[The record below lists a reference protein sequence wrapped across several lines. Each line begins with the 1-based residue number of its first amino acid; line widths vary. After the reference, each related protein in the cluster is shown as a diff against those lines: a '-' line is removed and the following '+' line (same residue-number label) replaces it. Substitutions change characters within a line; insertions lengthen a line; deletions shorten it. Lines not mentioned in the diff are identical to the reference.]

1 MPLDDKEKKLLTLL
15 VALTTRVEN
24 QLRQVGRQTLVPIY
38 VLLRR
43 LVLQLSATGAFRQY
57 EWLRLR
63 DQARRILMRLSD
75 SFSSELLAR
84 LNLME
89 PGLRRIAADHINRPL
104 LPATLP
110 QRNMAETATT
120 TVVLG
125 VPLSQQFAPT
135 ATTNPFVERH
145 LQDLDRTVQ
154 QGLIADRSTA
164 DIADDI
170 IKVTTIRGEE
180 RGILATGSAAR
191 RAASKLRNFAAAAV
205 WAVVNRETSRIWE
218 TGGPREWIWIAV
230 LDPVTCPICRPL
242 ANQVRPTRAGFGIE
256 PPVHPNCRCVILP
269 RGVT

>member
-15 VALTTRVEN
+15 VALTSRAEN
-24 QLRQVGRQTLVPIY
+24 QLRLAGRQTLVPIY

-63 DQARRILMRLSD
+63 DQARRILMSLSD
-75 SFSSELLAR
+75 SFSGELLAR

-89 PGLRRIAADHINRPL
+89 PGLRQIAADHINRPL
-104 LPATLP
+104 PPTLP
-110 QRNMAETATT
+110 QRTMAETAAA

-125 VPLSQQFAPT
+125 ASLSRQFAPG
-135 ATTNPFVERH
+135 TTNLFVERH

-154 QGLIADRSTA
+154 QGLIVDRPTA
-164 DIADDI
+164 DIADDV

-180 RGILATGSAAR
+180 RGILSTGSAAR
-191 RAASKLRNFAAAAV
+191 RAFSKLRNFAAAAV
-205 WAVVNRETSRIWE
+205 WSVVNREAISVWE

-230 LDPVTCPICRPL
+230 LDPATCPICRPL
-242 ANQVRPTRAGFGIE
+242 ANQVRPTPAGFGIE
-256 PPVHPNCRCVILP
+256 PPAHPNCRCVILP
-269 RGVT
+269 RGIT

>member
-15 VALTTRVEN
+15 VVLTGRVEN

-38 VLLRR
+38 ILLRR
-43 LVLQLSATGAFRQY
+43 LVLQLSTTGIFRQY

-63 DQARRILMRLSD
+63 DQARLILMRLSD

-104 LPATLP
+104 PPALP
-110 QRNMAETATT
+110 QRTMAETATA

-125 VPLSQQFAPT
+125 APLSQQFAPG
-135 ATTNPFVERH
+135 ATNLFVERH
-145 LQDLDRTVQ
+145 LEDLDRTVQ
-154 QGLIADRSTA
+154 KGLMADRSTA
-164 DIADDI
+164 DIADDV

-180 RGILATGSAAR
+180 RGVLGTGSAAR

-205 WAVVNRETSRIWE
+205 WAVVNSETSRIWQ

-230 LDPVTCPICRPL
+230 LDPATCPICRPL

-256 PPVHPNCRCVILP
+256 PPAHPNCRCVILP

>member
-15 VALTTRVEN
+15 VALTSRVEN
-24 QLRQVGRQTLVPIY
+24 QLRLVGRQTLVPIY

-43 LVLQLSATGAFRQY
+43 LVLQLSATGVFRQY

-89 PGLRRIAADHINRPL
+89 PGVRRIAADHINRPL
-104 LPATLP
+104 PPATLP
-110 QRNMAETATT
+110 QRTMAETATD

-125 VPLSQQFAPT
+125 VPLSQQFAPG
-135 ATTNPFVERH
+135 TTNLFVERH
-145 LQDLDRTVQ
+145 LEDLDRTVQ
-154 QGLIADRSTA
+154 QGLLADRSTA
-164 DIADDI
+164 DIADDV

-205 WAVVNRETSRIWE
+205 WAVVNREAISVWE

-230 LDPVTCPICRPL
+230 LDPATCPICRPL
-242 ANQVRPTRAGFGIE
+242 ANQVRPTPAGFGIT
-256 PPVHPNCRCVILP
+256 PPAHPNCRCVILP